1 MIAEQAAALVV
12 DTSALYA
19 FFNSAA
25 HDHADVRDAVAAHEG
40 PLLLSPF
47 VAAELDYLVST
58 RMGTVAEL
66 AVLEQLSSGAF
77 EMPVVVADDVAR
89 MRGVVER
96 YADMRI
102 GLTDASL
109 VVIADRY
116 STNQVL
122 TLDRRHF
129 GVLRPLAAEAFTLLP

>member
-1 MIAEQAAALVV
+1 MVEQPAALVV

-19 FFNSAA
+19 FFNSASA
-25 HDHADVRDAVAAHEG
+25 DHGSVCAVIDGHDG

-47 VAAELDYLVST
+47 VAAELDYLVAT

-66 AVLEQLSSGAF
+66 AVLEQLGSGAF
-77 EMPVVVADDVAR
+77 DLPVVVAEDVVR
-89 MRGVVER
+89 MRGVVQR

-116 STNQVL
+116 STTQIL

-129 GVLRPLAAEAFTLLP
+129 TALRPLAAEAFTLLP